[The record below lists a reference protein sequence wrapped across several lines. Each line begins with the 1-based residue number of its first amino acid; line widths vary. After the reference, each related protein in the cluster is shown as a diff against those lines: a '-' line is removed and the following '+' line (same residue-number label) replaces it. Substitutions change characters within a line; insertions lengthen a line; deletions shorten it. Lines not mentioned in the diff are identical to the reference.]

1 MRRLLISIVAIC
13 VLALAAFALANRP
26 VQAPGDDIIIKG
38 GSMQI
43 QCGANHGNDCLSH
56 TSGTGTYT
64 HTKGNAHIT
73 HIQIT
78 TTAGGVLYNSDFAN
92 DKDHQPTVSVT
103 FK

>member
-1 MRRLLISIVAIC
+1 MRRLLILIAAIC
-13 VLALAAFALANRP
+13 MLAFAVFALANRP

-56 TSGTGTYT
+56 TAGTGTYT

-73 HIQIT
+73 GVVVKDN
-78 TTAGGVLYNSDFAN
+78 AGAVLFSKSFNPSG
-92 DKDHQPTVSVT
+92 QPTIAVT

>member
-1 MRRLLISIVAIC
+1 MRRLLILIATIC
-13 VLALAAFALANRP
+13 VIAFGVFAFANRP

-38 GSMQI
+38 GSMMI

-56 TSGTGTYT
+56 TAGSDTYT

-73 HIQIT
+73 HVTVTSSTGTVQYSGSFS
-78 TTAGGVLYNSDFAN
+78 ASS
-92 DKDHQPTVSVT
+92 QPTIAVT